1 MCFSEEEEELL
12 LAAVAAMVEQEVR
25 LRIVLSI
32 SVLLF
37 MLGFVEAYL
46 WIFQGFRAGSDFHKF
61 EIWLHWSLFCQL
73 FLLDT
78 NGILASLLEDS
89 QGDLLDVRFFCA
101 HYFVNCDLRQKRS
114 ILNWFWHQCLA
125 FKKSYWYSYI
135 SQNVKNHISE
145 NFKIHFLC
153 VVCVFVKGG
162 RRERKTCSQIPCWKV
177 HCFATYHASYASIIQ
192 FSCQPSS
199 DHTFISFS
207 SINSACNGK
216 RNL

>member
-1 MCFSEEEEELL
+1 MKPTYGYFRFQSRKWLSQL
-12 LAAVAAMVEQEVR
+12 WNLAA
-25 LRIVLSI
+25 LISFLSTLSFGYKWHFSI
-32 SVLLF
+32 SV
-37 MLGFVEAYL
+37 G
-46 WIFQGFRAGSDFHKF
+46 R
-61 EIWLHWSLFCQL
+61 
-73 FLLDT
+73 
-78 NGILASLLEDS
+78 LAPVRDS
-89 QGDLLDVRFFCA
+89 QGDLLDVRFFCT

-125 FKKSYWYSYI
+125 LKKKLLVLLYFPKCQKSHLREF
-135 SQNVKNHISE
+135 QNSLFFV
-145 NFKIHFLC
+145 C
-153 VVCVFVKGG
+153 VVCVLVKGG

-207 SINSACNGK
+207 NINSACNGK

>member
-1 MCFSEEEEELL
+1 MLLRGRRRAPLGSSGSDGGARGEIKNCFEYQCSF
-12 LAAVAAMVEQEVR
+12 VYVR
-25 LRIVLSI
+25 ICWSLPMDI
-32 SVLLF
+32 S
-37 MLGFVEAYL
+37 
-46 WIFQGFRAGSDFHKF
+46 GFRAGSDFHKF

-207 SINSACNGK
+207 NINSACNGK